1 MDEAEILSSP
11 PTPPTL
17 PTELL
22 PAAHVAPRSSSPD
35 RVARLQR
42 RVAELEADLEK
53 SHAERPVLS
62 EDGLSA
68 SAITDTALQ
77 EENDRL
83 TARIATME
91 ADINARVDAARD
103 ETDQLSSQ
111 LRDSTD
117 ALEAL
122 RADMDIST
130 KKSAEKFAELEG
142 AMSKLKEENEQ
153 SMDAHTQLKIAKA
166 VSDEEIIA
174 LKEKLASTTTALET
188 DKKEL
193 AQEVDELRLAGQVPF
208 ISLVRVHVSDLAC
221 YLGNYCVVRGA
232 TEQRRGHAVRP

>member
-1 MDEAEILSSP
+1 MDEAEILGS
-11 PTPPTL
+11 PPTL

-22 PAAHVAPRSSSPD
+22 PAAQVEARSSSPD

-53 SHAERPVLS
+53 SHIERPVSS
-62 EDGLSA
+62 EDGA
-68 SAITDTALQ
+68 SALAVVESALQ

-111 LRDSTD
+111 LRDSAD
-117 ALEAL
+117 ALDAL
-122 RADMDIST
+122 RADMDLST
-130 KKSAEKFAELEG
+130 KKSTEKIAELEG

-153 SMDAHTQLKIAKA
+153 SLEAHTQLKIAKA

-174 LKEKLASTTTALET
+174 LKEKLASTTTTLET

-193 AQEVDELRLAGQVPF
+193 AQEVDELRLAGQVKLIRLLRKDP
-208 ISLVRVHVSDLAC
+208 SLNF

-232 TEQRRGHAVRP
+232 TEQR